1 MAKTKRVWFRSR
13 HAPSLYIVLDPSEYV
28 VEKVGMTEKRTFHE
42 GLRVTFKNYMYS
54 TTDRE
59 IIEML
64 RAKLSE
70 KGPRGKVIGP
80 RKYQFD
86 EVPSPQDEARKA
98 LMGLQNKVKA
108 LDEEAEKE
116 AEDLQVYD
124 YCDEPGCNYRVRGNL
139 SPKEKKQAMRL
150 HKTMAHPSEGGVKR
164 SF

>member
-13 HAPSLYIVLDPSEYV
+13 HAASWYIVLDPSEYV

-42 GLRVTFKNYMYS
+42 GLRVTFQNYMYS
-54 TTDRE
+54 TTDKQ

-70 KGPRGKVIGP
+70 KGPRGRVIGP

-98 LMGLQNKVKA
+98 LAGLQDKVKR

-124 YCDEPGCNYRVRGNL
+124 YCDEPSCDYRVSKDL
-139 SPKEKKQAMRL
+139 SPKQKKDAMRL
-150 HKTMAHPSEGGVKR
+150 HKAMAHGKK
-164 SF
+164 

>member
-1 MAKTKRVWFRSR
+1 MTKTKRVWFRSR
-13 HAPSLYIVLDPSEYV
+13 HAPSWYIVLDPSQYV
-28 VEKVGMTEKRTFHE
+28 VEKVGMTEKRTFHP
-42 GLRVTFKNYMYS
+42 GLRVQFENYMYS
-54 TTDRE
+54 TTDKQ

-70 KGPRGKVIGP
+70 KGPRGRIIGP

-98 LMGLQNKVKA
+98 LAGLQDKVKQ

-124 YCDEPGCNYRVRGNL
+124 YCDEPGCDYGVGKDL
-139 SPKEKKQAMRL
+139 SPAEKKNAMRL
-150 HKTMAHPSEGGVKR
+150 HKTMAHGKK
-164 SF
+164 